1 MTHSND
7 DVFLVSFDV
16 PYGELST
23 MVVQPSDTMDKPVLV
38 YTNEVSESY
47 VFNWGEH
54 EFERVRPIWPI
65 RQR

>member
-1 MTHSND
+1 MTRSSD
-7 DVFLVSFDV
+7 DVFHVGFDV

-38 YTNEVSESY
+38 YTNEVSETY
-47 VFNWGEH
+47 VFNWSEQ
-54 EFERVRPIWPI
+54 EFERVSPTWPI